1 MTTHPDPNPMTDEQ
15 TKAGAVLPKGWTLT
29 CPYPEAMELKFAAP
43 GGGYQTRYY
52 TVRGEG
58 IIYAFL
64 KALHESTPQPRPEQ
78 AGSVVPDG
86 LLDVLRLLQRVSD
99 CCDDSQ
105 AVDISRKTL
114 DALTTF
120 GFLRRVQRSPARWE
134 MTEVGQAVI
143 AAAPAPKETP

>member
-64 KALHESTPQPRPEQ
+64 KALHESTPQPPPEQ
-78 AGSVVPDG
+78 AGSVVPEGYVLVRRDDFILRNANFSG
-86 LLDVLRLLQRVSD
+86 FDDCRWCGASQELLNDPPWSIRHKDHCPLS
-99 CCDDSQ
+99 
-105 AVDISRKTL
+105 
-114 DALTTF
+114 
-120 GFLRRVQRSPARWE
+120 
-134 MTEVGQAVI
+134 
-143 AAAPAPKETP
+143 AAPAPKETP